1 MLRANRFFSA
11 TWSTRGRSRFPASTV
26 TPTRAA
32 PSTPGSHRSNA
43 AWDATGSSALKTTWR
58 SPRSTTTHDAVSRS
72 RGPECSKSPS
82 SPYFPTSPTC
92 ASNSPARPA
101 TGPSSGCASLAP
113 TPGRA
118 WWMTSC
124 VFWAFG
130 PRREPS
136 RWAGASTATASR
148 TRPAELTRRS
158 IASAATTD
166 AAAWAGPTS
175 TPPEPAGGCARAIRK
190 CEPPKSRREPGP
202 ARRGTVPGNLRWMG
216 ATTVVRN
223 WANRPEISA
232 ILSNMDN
239 ILVVDDERNI
249 RTLCSRV
256 LAGDQIEV
264 HGVGTGKEGLQTA
277 DEVSP
282 DLVLLD
288 LRLPD
293 MDGIEVLRAL
303 KARHAETAVI
313 IITGFGQIQ
322 SAVEAMKAGATD
334 YLEKPFEHL
343 DKLKLAVA
351 RALEEVRARREIQR
365 LHRLQ
370 EKEYRVDQ
378 LIGDSESTRRLREL
392 ISKLARSEAATIL
405 IHGESGTGK
414 ELVARGL
421 HYESARRDFPFME
434 VNCAAITETLFES
447 ELFGHEKGA
456 FTDAKAAK
464 KGLMELADR
473 GTQFREDLFYRL
485 NVIPIHIP
493 PLRERRDDI
502 MPLARHF
509 VLDANTRF
517 HKSIKGFTPDAE
529 RLMASYQWPGNV
541 REVRNLIERLVIL
554 ERSDAIEPQH
564 LPVQFAAQA
573 RQPVVTE
580 SSGDEPR
587 TLAQVERA
595 YIAQIMQRVE
605 SNKSKAAK
613 ILGISLQTLRT
624 KLMEE

>member
-1 MLRANRFFSA
+1 
-11 TWSTRGRSRFPASTV
+11 
-26 TPTRAA
+26 
-32 PSTPGSHRSNA
+32 
-43 AWDATGSSALKTTWR
+43 
-58 SPRSTTTHDAVSRS
+58 
-72 RGPECSKSPS
+72 
-82 SPYFPTSPTC
+82 
-92 ASNSPARPA
+92 
-101 TGPSSGCASLAP
+101 
-113 TPGRA
+113 
-118 WWMTSC
+118 
-124 VFWAFG
+124 
-130 PRREPS
+130 
-136 RWAGASTATASR
+136 
-148 TRPAELTRRS
+148 
-158 IASAATTD
+158 
-166 AAAWAGPTS
+166 
-175 TPPEPAGGCARAIRK
+175 
-190 CEPPKSRREPGP
+190 
-202 ARRGTVPGNLRWMG
+202 
-216 ATTVVRN
+216 
-223 WANRPEISA
+223 
-232 ILSNMDN
+232 MDN

-351 RALEEVRARREIQR
+351 RALEEVRARREIHR

-378 LIGDSESTRRLREL
+378 LIGDSEGTRRLREL

-405 IHGESGTGK
+405 IHCDSGTGK

-473 GTQFREDLFYRL
+473 GTLFLDEVSEMSAGSQAKFLRCLQERVFKRVGGTRDIKVDVRVIAATNRSLEQLVKDGRFREDLYYRL
-485 NVIPIHIP
+485 NVIPIALL
-493 PLRERRDDI
+493 PLRERREDI
-502 MPLARHF
+502 LPLARQF
-509 VLDANTRF
+509 LAEYDAAF
-517 HKSIKGFTPDAE
+517 HKSIHSFAPAAE
-529 RLMASYQWPGNV
+529 RLLVGYAWPGNV
-541 REVRNLIERLVIL
+541 RELKNLIERLVLLGTSERIEVADLPTPFSVPAAPAPDGKDEELQTLDAL
-554 ERSDAIEPQH
+554 ERSYI
-564 LPVQFAAQA
+564 LRV
-573 RQPVVTE
+573 
-580 SSGDEPR
+580 
-587 TLAQVERA
+587 VER
-595 YIAQIMQRVE
+595 VG
-605 SNKSKAAK
+605 NKSKAAR
-613 ILGISLQTLRT
+613 ILGISRQTLRR
-624 KLMEE
+624 KVGA

>member
-1 MLRANRFFSA
+1 ML
-11 TWSTRGRSRFPASTV
+11 
-26 TPTRAA
+26 
-32 PSTPGSHRSNA
+32 
-43 AWDATGSSALKTTWR
+43 
-58 SPRSTTTHDAVSRS
+58 
-72 RGPECSKSPS
+72 
-82 SPYFPTSPTC
+82 
-92 ASNSPARPA
+92 
-101 TGPSSGCASLAP
+101 
-113 TPGRA
+113 
-118 WWMTSC
+118 
-124 VFWAFG
+124 
-130 PRREPS
+130 
-136 RWAGASTATASR
+136 
-148 TRPAELTRRS
+148 
-158 IASAATTD
+158 
-166 AAAWAGPTS
+166 
-175 TPPEPAGGCARAIRK
+175 AI
-190 CEPPKSRREPGP
+190 
-202 ARRGTVPGNLRWMG
+202 
-216 ATTVVRN
+216 
-223 WANRPEISA
+223 
-232 ILSNMDN
+232 MDN

-256 LAGDQIEV
+256 LAGDQLEV

-293 MDGIEVLRAL
+293 MDGLEVLRSL
-303 KARHAETAVI
+303 KGRHPETAVI

-378 LIGDSESTRRLREL
+378 LIGDSEGTRRLRDL
-392 ISKLARSEAATIL
+392 IAKLARSEAATIL

-421 HYESARRDFPFME
+421 HYESSRRDSPFME

-473 GTQFREDLFYRL
+473 GTLFLDEVSEMSLNSQAKFLRVLQERVLRRVGGTRDIKVDLRIIAATNRALEMRVKDGQFREDLFYRL
-485 NVIPIHIP
+485 NVIPIYIP

-517 HKSIKGFTPDAE
+517 HKSIKGFTPEAE
-529 RLMASYQWPGNV
+529 RLMATYQWPGNV
-541 REVRNLIERLVIL
+541 RELRNLIERLVIL
-554 ERSDAIEPQH
+554 GSSDQIEPEH
-564 LPVQFAAQA
+564 LPVQFATQV
-573 RQPVVTE
+573 RQHAVAE
-580 SSGDEPR
+580 SSTDEPR
-587 TLAQVERA
+587 TLAEVERA

-613 ILGISLQTLRT
+613 ILGISRQTLRK

>member
-1 MLRANRFFSA
+1 
-11 TWSTRGRSRFPASTV
+11 
-26 TPTRAA
+26 
-32 PSTPGSHRSNA
+32 
-43 AWDATGSSALKTTWR
+43 
-58 SPRSTTTHDAVSRS
+58 
-72 RGPECSKSPS
+72 
-82 SPYFPTSPTC
+82 
-92 ASNSPARPA
+92 
-101 TGPSSGCASLAP
+101 
-113 TPGRA
+113 
-118 WWMTSC
+118 MT
-124 VFWAFG
+124 
-130 PRREPS
+130 
-136 RWAGASTATASR
+136 
-148 TRPAELTRRS
+148 
-158 IASAATTD
+158 
-166 AAAWAGPTS
+166 
-175 TPPEPAGGCARAIRK
+175 
-190 CEPPKSRREPGP
+190 
-202 ARRGTVPGNLRWMG
+202 
-216 ATTVVRN
+216 
-223 WANRPEISA
+223 
-232 ILSNMDN
+232 MDN

-293 MDGIEVLRAL
+293 MDGIDVLRSL
-303 KARHAETAVI
+303 KGRHPETAVI

-343 DKLKLAVA
+343 DKLKLAVS

-378 LIGDSESTRRLREL
+378 LIGESEGTRRLREL
-392 ISKLARSEAATIL
+392 IGKLARSEAATIL

-421 HYESARRDFPFME
+421 HYESSRRDSPFME

-473 GTQFREDLFYRL
+473 GTLFLDEVSEMSLNSQAKFLRVLQERVLRRVGGTRDIKVDLRIIAATNRPLEMRVKDGQFREDLFYRL

-502 MPLARHF
+502 MRLAGHF
-509 VLDANTRF
+509 VMDANTRF

-529 RLMASYQWPGNV
+529 RLMVGYQWPGNV
-541 REVRNLIERLVIL
+541 RELRNLIERLVIL
-554 ERSDAIEPQH
+554 GSSELIEPQH
-564 LPVQFAAQA
+564 LPVQFATQVRQA
-573 RQPVVTE
+573 AVPEATT
-580 SSGDEPR
+580 DEPR
-587 TLAQVERA
+587 TLAEVERA

-613 ILGISLQTLRT
+613 ILGISRQTLRK

>member
-1 MLRANRFFSA
+1 
-11 TWSTRGRSRFPASTV
+11 
-26 TPTRAA
+26 
-32 PSTPGSHRSNA
+32 
-43 AWDATGSSALKTTWR
+43 
-58 SPRSTTTHDAVSRS
+58 
-72 RGPECSKSPS
+72 
-82 SPYFPTSPTC
+82 
-92 ASNSPARPA
+92 
-101 TGPSSGCASLAP
+101 
-113 TPGRA
+113 
-118 WWMTSC
+118 
-124 VFWAFG
+124 
-130 PRREPS
+130 
-136 RWAGASTATASR
+136 
-148 TRPAELTRRS
+148 
-158 IASAATTD
+158 
-166 AAAWAGPTS
+166 
-175 TPPEPAGGCARAIRK
+175 
-190 CEPPKSRREPGP
+190 
-202 ARRGTVPGNLRWMG
+202 
-216 ATTVVRN
+216 
-223 WANRPEISA
+223 
-232 ILSNMDN
+232 MDN

-264 HGVGTGKEGLQTA
+264 HGVGSGKEGLQTA

-378 LIGDSESTRRLREL
+378 LIGDSEVTRRLRDL
-392 ISKLARSEAATIL
+392 IGKLARSEAATIL

-473 GTQFREDLFYRL
+473 GTLFLDEVSEMSLNSQAKFLRVLQERVLRRVGGTRDIKVDLRIIAATNRPLEMRVKDGQFREDLFYRL
-485 NVIPIHIP
+485 NVIPILIP

-517 HKSIKGFTPDAE
+517 HKSIKGFTPEAE
-529 RLMASYQWPGNV
+529 RLMANYQWPGNV

-554 ERSDAIEPQH
+554 GSSDSIEPQH

-587 TLAQVERA
+587 TLAEVERA
-595 YIAQIMQRVE
+595 YIGQIMQRVE

-613 ILGISLQTLRT
+613 ILGISRQTLRK

>member
-1 MLRANRFFSA
+1 
-11 TWSTRGRSRFPASTV
+11 
-26 TPTRAA
+26 
-32 PSTPGSHRSNA
+32 
-43 AWDATGSSALKTTWR
+43 
-58 SPRSTTTHDAVSRS
+58 
-72 RGPECSKSPS
+72 
-82 SPYFPTSPTC
+82 
-92 ASNSPARPA
+92 
-101 TGPSSGCASLAP
+101 
-113 TPGRA
+113 
-118 WWMTSC
+118 
-124 VFWAFG
+124 
-130 PRREPS
+130 
-136 RWAGASTATASR
+136 
-148 TRPAELTRRS
+148 
-158 IASAATTD
+158 
-166 AAAWAGPTS
+166 
-175 TPPEPAGGCARAIRK
+175 
-190 CEPPKSRREPGP
+190 
-202 ARRGTVPGNLRWMG
+202 
-216 ATTVVRN
+216 
-223 WANRPEISA
+223 
-232 ILSNMDN
+232 MDN

-293 MDGIEVLRAL
+293 MDGIEVLRQL
-303 KARHAETAVI
+303 KGRHAETAVI

-351 RALEEVRARREIQR
+351 RALEEVRAKREIQR

-378 LIGDSESTRRLREL
+378 LIGESEGTRRLRDL

-421 HYESARRDFPFME
+421 HYESSRRDFPFME

-473 GTQFREDLFYRL
+473 GTLFLDEVSEMSLNSQAKFLRVLQERVLRRVGGTRDIKVDLRIIAATNRPLETRVKDGQFREDLFYRL

-493 PLRERRDDI
+493 PLRERRDDV

-517 HKSIKGFTPDAE
+517 HKSIKGFTPEAE
-529 RLMASYQWPGNV
+529 RLMAGYQWPGNV
-541 REVRNLIERLVIL
+541 RELRNLIERLVIL
-554 ERSDAIEPQH
+554 GSSDFIEPQH
-564 LPVQFAAQA
+564 LPAQFATQVRQA
-573 RQPVVTE
+573 VVTE
-580 SSGDEPR
+580 QTGDELR
-587 TLAQVERA
+587 TLAEVERA

-613 ILGISLQTLRT
+613 ILGISRQTLRK